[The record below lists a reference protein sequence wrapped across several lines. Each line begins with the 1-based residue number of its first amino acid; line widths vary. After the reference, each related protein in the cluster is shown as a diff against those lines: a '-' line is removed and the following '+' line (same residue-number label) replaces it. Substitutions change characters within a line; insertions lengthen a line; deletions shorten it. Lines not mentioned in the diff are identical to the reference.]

1 MNNLSILKLAF
12 IFALCLLI
20 VTGASAFEN
29 DECLVCHGDEA
40 NWDMEKPEEAALLV
54 NPEVFDSSIHG
65 AMSCVDCHDTIEDI
79 PHEESLPKVDCGT
92 CHPDVSDTYMT
103 SIHAEAARGP
113 DQETATC
120 SSCHGTHNILPASD
134 PKSTVNH
141 ANLAGTCITC
151 HEDAA
156 LIVKH
161 ELPAKDYIQSYV
173 YSVHGHSQIDDPD
186 SKAATCNDCHGWHDT
201 KSHKSADSKVSRQNV
216 AETCGQCHTDVVED
230 YYGSV
235 HGRLAREGNPD
246 TAVCTD
252 CHGEHTIKSPEDRNS
267 TVSRYH
273 IAETCAV
280 CHENMEIVNKYE
292 IPISSPSKFYRESVH
307 GIALLKENNSNAAAC
322 QDCHGYHTILAGNN
336 PKSMVYKTNIPETCG
351 DCHKHTEIK
360 DEFEKSIHWKMVK
373 RGVMEAPVC
382 TDCHGEHTIMSHLD
396 PDSPVYST
404 RLAKEVCGRCHD
416 SLVINR
422 KYGLPSDKV
431 STYNESYHGLASRLG
446 DTTVANCASCHGV
459 HEILPSDDPQSKVN
473 KENLLQTCGECHPGA
488 SPEFVSGLVHISSNT
503 KDSKVLYWVR
513 IAYMFIILFTI
524 GGMLLHNTLIVYRA
538 IRDKY
543 RKQKQ
548 SAYVE
553 RFPKVAI
560 IQHLL
565 ITITFILLVIT
576 GFSLSYP
583 DSLYSSFM
591 KDYFGWNEEA
601 RALIHRISG
610 VGLALTFIWHFI
622 TMIFTKRGRQELK
635 AIMLYPR
642 DLKES
647 FHNMFYH
654 IGLAKTR
661 PQFDRYDYSEKLEYW
676 ALVWGTMV
684 MVLTGLLMW
693 FPVMAS
699 TFGLG
704 KIWVDVANVIHYYEA
719 WLATLAII
727 IWHFFFV
734 IFHPEEYPMSL
745 SWLTGK
751 LSVESM
757 KHHHPEELKRM
768 IAEGKVHNLKKDL
781 EESSDSE

>member
-1 MNNLSILKLAF
+1 MKNLFILKLIT
-12 IFALCLLI
+12 IFAFSLFI
-20 VTGASAFEN
+20 AAGAIAFEN
-29 DECLVCHGDEA
+29 EDCMACHGEKDS
-40 NWDMEKPEEAALLV
+40 WDMEDPDNASLFVES
-54 NPEVFDSSIHG
+54 EVFDNSIHG
-65 AMSCVDCHDTIEDI
+65 VMSCIDCHDTIEDI
-79 PHEESLPKVDCGT
+79 PHVEKLPKVDCST
-92 CHPDVSDTYMT
+92 CHSDVSETYLT
-103 SIHAEAARGP
+103 SIHSEAAKGP

-120 SSCHGTHNILPASD
+120 SSCHGVHNIRPASD
-134 PKSTVNH
+134 PESTVNH
-141 ANLAGTCITC
+141 ANLAHTCITC
-151 HEDAA
+151 HEDAG

-161 ELPAKDYIQSYV
+161 ELPSKDYIQSYV

-201 KSHKSADSKVSRQNV
+201 KSHKSPESNVSRQNV
-216 AETCGQCHTDVVED
+216 AETCGQCHTDVIKD
-230 YYGSV
+230 YYESV
-235 HGRLAREGNPD
+235 HGSLAKDGNPD

-267 TVSRYH
+267 TVSRLH
-273 IAETCAV
+273 ISETCAV
-280 CHENMEIVNKYE
+280 CHENLDIVNKYE

-307 GIALLKENNSNAAAC
+307 GIAMLEKNSSDAAAC
-322 QDCHGYHTILAGNN
+322 QDCHGYHTILAGSN
-336 PKSMVYKTNIPETCG
+336 PKSSVYKSNIPETCG
-351 DCHKHTEIK
+351 GCHIHTDIMK
-360 DEFEKSIHWKMVK
+360 EFEDSIHGKMVR

-422 KYGLPSDKV
+422 KYGLSFDKV

-459 HEILPSDDPQSKVN
+459 HNILPSKDPASLIHKD
-473 KENLLQTCGECHPGA
+473 NLLQTCGECHPGA
-488 SPEFVSGLVHISSNT
+488 SPGFAAGMVHVSSNT

-513 IAYMFIILFTI
+513 IVYLLIILFTI
-524 GGMLLHNTLIVYRA
+524 GGMLLHNTLIVFRA
-538 IRDKY
+538 ISDKY

-548 SAYVE
+548 NAYVE
-553 RFPKVAI
+553 RFPPVAI

-565 ITITFILLVIT
+565 ITITFILLVLT

-591 KDYFGWNEEA
+591 KNILGWNEDA
-601 RALIHRISG
+601 RGLIHRVSG
-610 VGLALTFIWHFI
+610 VGLTLTFVWHFI

-654 IGLAKTR
+654 IGLAKKP

-693 FPVMAS
+693 YPVVAS

-704 KIWVDVANVIHYYEA
+704 KIWVDVANVIHFYEA

-745 SWLTGK
+745 SWITGK
-751 LSVESM
+751 LSVDSM
-757 KHHHPEELKRM
+757 KHHHPKELKRL
-768 IAEGKVHNLKKDL
+768 IAEGKVLNMKKDK
-781 EESSDSE
+781 EEDSDSE